1 MHKEMHVHTHRPA
14 TRSAVLRDREWQLTA
29 DPVQQAEIFGQ
40 LQGVISAKS
49 LIAGA
54 PSVEAALA
62 ILERLEQRYAAQVDG
77 RLDELE
83 PPPADGYLL
92 LRLTY

>member
-1 MHKEMHVHTHRPA
+1 MHSHKPA
-14 TRSAVLRDREWQLTA
+14 TRSAVLREGEWQLTA
-29 DPVQQAEIFGQ
+29 DPVRQAEIFGQ
-40 LQGVISAKS
+40 LQGVVSAKS
-49 LIAGA
+49 LIADA

-83 PPPADGYLL
+83 PPAADGHLV